1 MASDG
6 KVLFNGESV
15 TFVSGVTLDELRAT
29 PLLDGR
35 TPGGKWSDSRG
46 RNGRVKLSYDLDIVL
61 RRAKERNVQ
70 CTD

>member
-1 MASDG
+1 M
-6 KVLFNGESV
+6 FNGV
-15 TFVSGVTLDELRAT
+15 PLTFVSGVTLDQLQAT

-35 TPGGKWSDSRG
+35 TPGSSWSDSRR